1 MIKSICEH
9 SVDLDLLNKDGWV
22 MDFGSG
28 VDFLFSKEMAKMGM
42 NVISIDP
49 NPKIVDIPNNEK
61 IFYERCAL
69 VTDENLEYID
79 FDIFNDTDAASF
91 VQTNFDVFFVK
102 KMYKMS
108 VVATTVKK
116 LMKKY
121 NIDVID
127 VLKLDIEG
135 AEYKFL
141 NSLEEPIAKQISI
154 EFHDF
159 RGMNPYYPENNIY
172 YEKLFS
178 KLSKWYNVAK
188 HEITQHPGIGGPLGL
203 NYWDSLLILK

>member
-1 MIKSICEH
+1 MVKDICEH
-9 SVDLDLLNKDGWV
+9 SIDVDILSDNGWV
-22 MDFGSG
+22 LDFGCG

-49 NPKIVDIPNNEK
+49 NPKIKDIPENEK
-61 IFYERCAL
+61 IHYENCAL
-69 VTDENLEYID
+69 VTDENLEFIE

-91 VQTNFDVFFVK
+91 VQTKNEVFFIK
-102 KMYKMS
+102 KMYKTS
-108 VVATTVKK
+108 VKTTTVSK
-116 LMKKY
+116 LMEKY
-121 NIDVID
+121 DIKTID

-135 AEYKFL
+135 AEYDFL
-141 NSLEEPIAKQISI
+141 NKIDKPIAKQISI

-159 RGMNPYYPENNIY
+159 RGMNPYYPNNNIY
-172 YEKLFS
+172 YDKLFEKLN
-178 KLSKWYNVAK
+178 KWYKIVK